1 MKLKTRL
8 MLINFI
14 VVMTIVVTAVG
25 FVLVKSY
32 GSIEA
37 LTLDG
42 IETEAKWVQ
51 TEMESILGVAA
62 QDAKQLGTAVSYVK
76 YTDAGRRDLIS
87 DLLKETLMQNDNYVY
102 TWAAFKENGFDNN
115 DAAYANAPG
124 SDENGRFAPFW
135 GKSSDGPVQGVC
147 LNLEQKAF
155 YTTPRETGLFYI
167 DRPVT
172 YELEGEEITVVS
184 FCQPLFDGK
193 EFIGVTGIDIS
204 LETLRALNGQI
215 QFFETGFGR
224 IISDEGIILAHPNNA
239 ALGEVARE
247 SQEGI
252 YGRILKDILKDEP
265 LMRRD
270 NDPQSET
277 ELVNFYVPIQFEQSS
292 TYWTYGIQVPVHEM
306 MAKMNQL
313 VLVMGLVCL
322 GGIVISGG
330 IMYWNS
336 RYILVSVLHEKGLLE
351 KLAAFDLRGADTHI
365 IQTADEMGDMSRTLD
380 AVRRNLSNL
389 IGSVM
394 EMTQHCAKKTGA
406 LNKSTVQV
414 ASGINEVTQTVESLA
429 LGATDQARSTET
441 GALQIGELGTLL
453 EENELLLDSVVTA
466 SSQAQSSIEEG
477 LGVVEELI
485 EKTEI
490 SGRSADEAFDLIYQT
505 SKSADK
511 ISSASEVIA
520 SISEQTNLLAL
531 NAAIEAARAGEAGRG
546 FAVVA
551 EEIRKLAEQ
560 STKSTK
566 EIDSVVE
573 ELTENAMRAVKRM
586 ETVSEIVRAQSESVT
601 RTESKYGE
609 ISLAVQNSVEAI
621 QKMRNF
627 SKQIQDRKMK
637 ILEVVEALSA
647 VAQENAANSEE
658 VSANM
663 QMQLAA
669 TEEIETTI
677 VELSQIS
684 DELMEEIDKFTL

>member
-37 LTLDG
+37 LTLGG
-42 IETEAKWVQ
+42 IEKEAKWVQ
-51 TEMESILGVAA
+51 TEMEAMLGSAA
-62 QDAKQLGTAVSYVK
+62 QDAKQLGTAVSYIK
-76 YTDAGRRDLIS
+76 YTDSGRRDLIS

-102 TWAAFKENGFDNN
+102 TWVAFKENGFDNN
-115 DAAYANAPG
+115 DAAYLNAPG

-135 GKSSDGPVQGVC
+135 GKSGDGPVQGVC
-147 LNLEQKAF
+147 LNLEEKAF
-155 YTTPRETGLFYI
+155 YTTPRETGAFYI

-172 YELEGEEITVVS
+172 YELEGQEITVVS
-184 FCQPLFDGK
+184 FCQPLFDGD

-215 QFFETGFGR
+215 KFFETGFGR
-224 IISDEGIILAHPNNA
+224 IISDEGVVLAHPDNA
-239 ALGEVARE
+239 ILGELAQE
-247 SQEGI
+247 SQEGT
-252 YGRILKDILKDEP
+252 YPSILKDILKEQP
-265 LMRRD
+265 LMQRGED
-270 NDPQSET
+270 LKTGT
-277 ELVNFYVPIQFEQSS
+277 ELVNLYVPIQFEQSDA
-292 TYWTYGIQVPVHEM
+292 YWTYGIQVPVHEM

-322 GGIVISGG
+322 GGIIISGG

-336 RYILVSVLHEKGLLE
+336 RYILIAVLREKGLLE
-351 KLAAFDLRGADTHI
+351 KLAGFDLTGSKTEI
-365 IQTADEMGDMSRTLD
+365 PQMADEMGDMSRALD
-380 AVRRNLSNL
+380 AVRRNLSHL

-394 EMTQHCAKKTGA
+394 EMTQHCAQRTGGLSKTTA
-406 LNKSTVQV
+406 QV
-414 ASGINEVTQTVESLA
+414 TSGINEVTQTVEALA

-441 GALQIGELGTLL
+441 GALQISELGTLL
-453 EENELLLDSVVTA
+453 EENEALLDSVVTA
-466 SSQAQSSIEEG
+466 SSEAQSSIEEG
-477 LGVVEELI
+477 LSVVEELI
-485 EKTEI
+485 EKTEV

-560 STKSTK
+560 STASTK

-573 ELTENAMRAVKRM
+573 ELTENAMHAVRRM
-586 ETVSEIVRAQSESVT
+586 EIVSEIVRAQSESVT

-621 QKMRNF
+621 QKMRTF
-627 SKQIQDRKMK
+627 SKQIQNRKMK

-684 DELMEEIDKFTL
+684 DDLMDEIDKFTL